1 MKRGSMSDQL
11 SWISCLQ
18 EMGRNADGMVDL
30 SSVIRAR
37 RQELYVQIL
46 KETGSTMV
54 KKNLVLN
61 VQIHWPRHVCYA
73 SNVEC
78 FRFGTAK
85 NFFILKLSS
94 ILINELSFNT
104 GARSLPMEN
113 RRSGNGVL
121 RCLFCYKKYC
131 LFLKISCPILMK

>member
-1 MKRGSMSDQL
+1 VGSLKRGSMSDQL

-54 KKNLVLN
+54 KKNVALKEGENGLV
-61 VQIHWPRHVCYA
+61 
-73 SNVEC
+73 
-78 FRFGTAK
+78 
-85 NFFILKLSS
+85 FF
-94 ILINELSFNT
+94 F
-104 GARSLPMEN
+104 
-113 RRSGNGVL
+113 VFVFVF
-121 RCLFCYKKYC
+121 LF
-131 LFLKISCPILMK
+131 